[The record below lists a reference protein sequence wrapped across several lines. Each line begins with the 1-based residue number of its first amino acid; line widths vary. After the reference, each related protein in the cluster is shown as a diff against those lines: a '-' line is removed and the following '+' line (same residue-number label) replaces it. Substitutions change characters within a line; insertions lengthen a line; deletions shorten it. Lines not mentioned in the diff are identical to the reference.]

1 MSKSSQIQAHVR
13 TFSCGFILAIAI
25 VLIPSKDSKPA
36 VQLQKP
42 TITETVP
49 ATVDKPKMST
59 EIDAVYERLVSC
71 KEVSFMELDK
81 MSHSKQLEVISSV
94 KTAFAAEILKL
105 EQMLDNSTA
114 LKKSIYEST
123 LARMRAISLDLR
135 IYEAYLKELT
145 KKA

>member
-1 MSKSSQIQAHVR
+1 MSKFK
-13 TFSCGFILAIAI
+13 TFSYGILVGA
-25 VLIPSKDSKPA
+25 VLVAMISTDTKPSMP
-36 VQLQKP
+36 KP